1 MRALAAILLTVSCLC
16 LWRGAADTNAAAT
29 AQRAANMLQE
39 AASALADADGARDR
53 VEALT
58 ETVRAY
64 EQGLLALREGV
75 RQAALRERAILTVFD
90 VERDR
95 LSRLVGGPSV
105 DPIRA
110 RAASVAAPGWSRS
123 GPLVPA

>member
-1 MRALAAILLTVSCLC
+1 MRALAAILLTLLLVPLEV
-16 LWRGAADTNAAAT
+16 AADTDAAAT

-64 EQGLLALREGV
+64 EEGLLALREGV
-75 RQAALRERAILTVFD
+75 RQAALRERAILTVFE

-95 LSRLVGGPSV
+95 LSRLVAVFSRSSPRRG
-105 DPIRA
+105 RCCCCT
-110 RAASVAAPGWSRS
+110 RWSRRA
-123 GPLVPA
+123 PLVPA